1 MCVCV
6 SLFVRACV
14 TCRIDNEYSEYL
26 ILAHLYA
33 NKDLFT
39 VHVDTSLIQVIV
51 FVTSL
56 AQTVF
61 CIDIISIS
69 SNTTIPVY
77 KDSTCYM
84 TESFSPVV
92 SLTTSP

>member
-6 SLFVRACV
+6 SLFVRACA
-14 TCRIDNEYSEYL
+14 TCSIGNGYSENL

-33 NKDLFT
+33 NKVLFT
-39 VHVDTSLIQVIV
+39 VHIDTYFIEVIV

-61 CIDIISIS
+61 CIDIITIGSSTSIS
-69 SNTTIPVY
+69 V
-77 KDSTCYM
+77 
-84 TESFSPVV
+84 
-92 SLTTSP
+92 